1 MQKNEIQPPIYT
13 IHTNKLE
20 MDKRLKYKSNII
32 KVLEENIGGKISDIP
47 HSNIFTNISPR
58 ARNINEII
66 NKWDYIRVK
75 GFTAKETIIKMKRN
89 QPYGNTFLPMI
100 PQTRV

>member
-1 MQKNEIQPPIYT
+1 MVLGDLDSHMQKNEIRPPIYT
-13 IHTNKLE
+13 IHKNKLE

-58 ARNINEII
+58 ARDIKERI
-66 NKWDYIRVK
+66 NKWDL
-75 GFTAKETIIKMKRN
+75 IKIKSFCMALK
-89 QPYGNTFLPMI
+89 
-100 PQTRV
+100 